1 MKKMMKKISLLGLS
15 FMLVTPFAVSSALPA
30 MLTYYQKQGYTVSQV
45 EQLFSLSSLMILV
58 ILLLNPILRHIP
70 ERIAIILGLLLIS
83 FGGTLPAF
91 NQDYGVLFISRLVLG
106 TGVGLINAHAINII
120 SHHYQGDEKTKVLG
134 LRGSSEVLGSA
145 SLTLLAGQFLTLGWS
160 KAYLIYL
167 FGLLMLAMYLLFV
180 PKIEEVVEEPA
191 QEVKEKLTGKQLV
204 YLVSLAAYAGFIIL
218 VNTANM
224 LRIPLVVEQLDMGTA
239 TQSSFILTL
248 MMLMG
253 ILSGLVFSQ
262 IIHVVNK
269 WFSSLV
275 PLIFG
280 LGMILLWQAHSL
292 WLLGV
297 GAVLTGFVY
306 SLGVTFVFHK
316 VSESFSINQLG
327 TATTIVLLGCS
338 LGGGGAAFALQAAST
353 INTDITFAF
362 LLFGVLNILLG
373 SGLLVAMLRK
383 GTI

>member
-1 MKKMMKKISLLGLS
+1 MLKKISLLGLS

-30 MLTYYQKQGYTVSQV
+30 MLKHYQAQGYTASQV
-45 EQLFSLSSLMILV
+45 EQLFSLSSMMILV
-58 ILLLNPILRHIP
+58 VLLLNPILRRIP
-70 ERIAIILGLLLIS
+70 EHVAIILGLLLIS
-83 FGGTLPAF
+83 FGGTLPVF
-91 NQDYGVLFISRLVLG
+91 NQAYVVLFVSRLVLG
-106 TGVGLINAHAINII
+106 AGVGLINAHAINII

-145 SLTLLAGQFLTLGWS
+145 SMTLLAGQLLAFGWS
-160 KAYLIYL
+160 KAYLIYV
-167 FGLLMLAMYLLFV
+167 FGLIMLALYLMFV
-180 PKIEEVVEEPA
+180 PKTPEVAETHQ
-191 QEVKEKLTGKQLV
+191 QETKEKLTGKQLA
-204 YLVSLAAYAGFIIL
+204 YLISLAAYAGFIIL

-262 IIHVVNK
+262 ILHVVNK
-269 WFSSLV
+269 WFSPLV

-280 LGMILLWQAHSL
+280 LGMFLLWQAQSL

-316 VSESFSINQLG
+316 VSENFSINQLS
-327 TATTIVLLGCS
+327 TATTIVLLGCN
-338 LGGGGAAFALQAAST
+338 LGGGGAAFALQATSI
-353 INTDITFAF
+353 INSEVNFAF
-362 LLFGVLNILLG
+362 FLFGVLTILLG
-373 SGLLVAMLRK
+373 VGLLVPVLVK
-383 GTI
+383 K